1 MTGPGQPVLLIG
13 RSGQVASAVQRLAP
27 ALLPQRPLLVVGRPQ
42 LDLAA
47 VPSAPAATSAA
58 TAPATGVASPAA
70 AEAAGA
76 SLEHQFMALLDLHRP
91 SLVINAAAYTAV
103 DRAET
108 EAALAMAV
116 NGDAVG
122 VIARLCAER
131 GLPLVH
137 ISTDYVFAG
146 DGERPWSPGDP
157 PNPLGVYGASKLAGE
172 RQLLAARGQAL
183 LLRVSW
189 VFGQQGANFV
199 RTMVRLAAERPLLRV
214 VDDQVGGPTSAEAI
228 AAALLQ
234 LVEPA
239 IANRSPLTGPFPWG
253 IHHYAGQ
260 PAVSWHGFARE
271 IIDQA
276 LELGLIAKA
285 PQLLAIPSSDYPLPA
300 PRPLNSRLDC
310 SGFSRAFGLPLPL
323 WREDL
328 RQCLESWR

>member
-1 MTGPGQPVLLIG
+1 MESSMAGPPDPVLLIG
-13 RSGQVASAVQRLAP
+13 RSGQVASALQRLAP
-27 ALLPQRPLLVVGRPQ
+27 TWLPQRPLLVVGRPQ
-42 LDLAA
+42 LDLAS
-47 VPSAPAATSAA
+47 V
-58 TAPATGVASPAA
+58 GLDMV
-70 AEAAGA
+70 
-76 SLEHQFMALLDLHRP
+76 LEQQFRALLDLHRP
-91 SLVINAAAYTAV
+91 ALVINAAAYTAV

-131 GLPLVH
+131 GLPLFQL
-137 ISTDYVFAG
+137 STDYVFAG
-146 DGERPWSPGDP
+146 DGLRPWRPDDS

-172 RQLLAARGQAL
+172 RQLLAAKGEAL

-199 RTMVRLAAERPLLRV
+199 RTMLRLAAERPQLRV
-214 VDDQVGGPTSAEAI
+214 VDDQVGGPTSAESI
-228 AAALLQ
+228 ARVLLQ
-234 LVEPA
+234 LAEPA
-239 IANRSPLTGPFPWG
+239 IAQRSPLAGPFPWG

-260 PAVSWHGFARE
+260 PAVSWHSFAQE

-276 LELGLIAKA
+276 LALGLIAKA
-285 PQLLAIPSSDYPLPA
+285 PELLAIPSSDYPLPA

-310 SGFSRAFGLPLPL
+310 SGFNQVFGLAVPL

>member
-1 MTGPGQPVLLIG
+1 METSMVAPFDPVLLIG
-13 RSGQVASAVQRLAP
+13 RSGQVASALQRLAP
-27 ALLPQRPLLVVGRPQ
+27 TWLPQRPLLVVGRPQ

-47 VPSAPAATSAA
+47 V
-58 TAPATGVASPAA
+58 GLD
-70 AEAAGA
+70 A
-76 SLEHQFMALLDLHRP
+76 SLEHQFTALLDLHRP
-91 SLVINAAAYTAV
+91 ALVINAAAYTAV
-103 DRAET
+103 DRAES

-131 GLPLVH
+131 GLPLFQL
-137 ISTDYVFAG
+137 STDYVFAG
-146 DGERPWSPGDP
+146 DGERPWSPGDL

-172 RQLLAARGQAL
+172 RQLLAAQGQAL

-199 RTMVRLAAERPLLRV
+199 RTMLRLAAERPLLRV
-214 VDDQVGGPTSAEAI
+214 VDDQVGGPTSAESI
-228 AAALLQ
+228 AGALLR

-260 PAVSWHGFARE
+260 PEVSWHGFAQE

-276 LELGLIAKA
+276 LALGLIAKA

-310 SGFSRAFGLPLPL
+310 SGFNQAFGLEVPL

-328 RQCLESWR
+328 LQCLESWR

>member
-1 MTGPGQPVLLIG
+1 MELQVTGPGQPVLLIG

-47 VPSAPAATSAA
+47 VPTAPDA
-58 TAPATGVASPAA
+58 TAPA
-70 AEAAGA
+70 AGP
-76 SLEHQFMALLDLHRP
+76 SLEHQFRSLLELHRP
-91 SLVINAAAYTAV
+91 ALVINAAAYTAV

-131 GLPLVH
+131 SLPLFH

-172 RQLLAARGQAL
+172 RQLLAARGEAL

-228 AAALLQ
+228 AGALLR

-239 IANRSPLTGPFPWG
+239 IANCSPLTGPFPWG
-253 IHHYAGQ
+253 IQHYAGQ
-260 PAVSWHGFARE
+260 PAVSWHGFAQE

-276 LELGLIAKA
+276 LELGLISKA
-285 PQLLAIPSSDYPLPA
+285 PELLAIPSSDYPLPA

-310 SGFSRAFGLPLPL
+310 SGFSRAFGLPLPF

>member
-1 MTGPGQPVLLIG
+1 MVAPLDPALLVG
-13 RSGQVASAVQRLAP
+13 RSGQVASAMQRLAP

-47 VPSAPAATSAA
+47 VP
-58 TAPATGVASPAA
+58 ASV
-70 AEAAGA
+70 GLDA
-76 SLEHQFMALLDLHRP
+76 SLEHQFRALLDLHRP
-91 SLVINAAAYTAV
+91 ALVINAAAYTAV
-103 DRAET
+103 DRAESET
-108 EAALAMAV
+108 ALAMAV

-131 GLPLVH
+131 GLPLFQL
-137 ISTDYVFAG
+137 STDYVFAG
-146 DGERPWSPGDP
+146 DGLLPWSPGDP

-172 RQLLAARGQAL
+172 RQLLAAKGEAL

-199 RTMVRLAAERPLLRV
+199 RTMLRLAAERPQLRV

-228 AAALLQ
+228 AGALLQ

-253 IHHYAGQ
+253 VHHYAGQ
-260 PAVSWHGFARE
+260 PAVSWYGFAQE

-276 LELGLIAKA
+276 LELGLISKA
-285 PQLLAIPSSDYPLPA
+285 PQLLAIPTSDYPLPA
-300 PRPLNSRLDC
+300 PRPLNSRLNC
-310 SGFSRAFGLPLPL
+310 GGFSRAFGLPLPL

-328 RQCLESWR
+328 RQCLEAWR